1 MVCGVEL
8 QRRRSENP
16 LLLLGASV
24 TRYLLKMRSCRHS
37 FDRFANLALRRRSRR
52 AIGAAASLNI
62 PVETDKFDHR
72 GAAQVRRGQLTV
84 IVPAYNE
91 RESIADTIRS
101 LQSQTRL
108 PEKIVVVD
116 DCSTD
121 GTAEV
126 ARGLDVSVVRP
137 SSNTGSKAGAQNV
150 PLATIDTEFTMA
162 IDADTTLAP
171 DAIEKLLQPFDDS
184 KVAAACGFVIPR
196 YVNTLWERA
205 RYVEYLLAFTWYKP
219 IQDYYRKPL
228 ISSGCFSMY
237 RTSVLKEHQGWQT
250 RTLAEDMD
258 LTWSLHEHG
267 YDVRFVPEAVCY
279 PIEPH
284 NFAFMKTQ
292 LRRWSHGF
300 LQNVRLH
307 WRAVLDVPYL
317 RVFVMVAA
325 WDAIFASLAYVVLIP
340 LLVVFFSMPV
350 LLLAY
355 FIDLPLVMI
364 PVVVTARKRKE
375 ILKAVSSLPC
385 FMVLRLLNSY
395 FILEAFVSEFLL
407 RRSFNTYLKGH

>member
-1 MVCGVEL
+1 MTSL
-8 QRRRSENP
+8 NP
-16 LLLLGASV
+16 S
-24 TRYLLKMRSCRHS
+24 TKT
-37 FDRFANLALRRRSRR
+37 DNLARRV
-52 AIGAAASLNI
+52 AA
-62 PVETDKFDHR
+62 PVRDGH
-72 GAAQVRRGQLTV
+72 LTV

-91 RESIADTIRS
+91 RESMR
-101 LQSQTRL
+101 
-108 PEKIVVVD
+108 IVVVD

-121 GTAEV
+121 GTGDV
-126 ARGLDVSVVRP
+126 ARMLDVSVVRP

-150 PLATIDTEFTMA
+150 ALATIDTEFTMA

-171 DAIEKLLQPFDDS
+171 DAIEKLLEAFDDS

-196 YVNTLWERA
+196 YVKTLWERA

-237 RTSVLKEHQGWQT
+237 RTNVLKEHDGWQT

-284 NFAFMKTQ
+284 NFAFMSTQ

-325 WDAIFASLAYVVLIP
+325 WDAILASLAYVVLIP
-340 LLVVFFSMPV
+340 LLVVFFSMPI

-395 FILEAFVSEFLL
+395 FILEAFVSEFVLK
-407 RRSFNTYLKGH
+407 RSFNTYLKGH

>member
-1 MVCGVEL
+1 M
-8 QRRRSENP
+8 
-16 LLLLGASV
+16 
-24 TRYLLKMRSCRHS
+24 
-37 FDRFANLALRRRSRR
+37 
-52 AIGAAASLNI
+52 ASLSASLK
-62 PVETDKFDHR
+62 TDNFAR
-72 GAAQVRRGQLTV
+72 RVAAPLRNGHLTV

-91 RESIADTIRS
+91 RESIADTLHS
-101 LQSQTRL
+101 LQGQTRL

-121 GTAEV
+121 GTGDV
-126 ARGLDVSVVRP
+126 ARMLDVSVVRP
-137 SSNTGSKAGAQNV
+137 VSNTGSKAGAQNV
-150 PLATIDTEFTMA
+150 ALQLIDTEFTMA

-171 DAIEKLLQPFDDS
+171 DAIEKLLQAFDDS
-184 KVAAACGFVIPR
+184 MVAAACGFVIPR
-196 YVNTLWERA
+196 FVNTLWERA
-205 RYVEYLLAFTWYKP
+205 RYIEYLLAFTWYKP

-237 RTSVLKEHQGWQT
+237 RTSVLKEHDGWQT

-284 NFAFMKTQ
+284 SFAFMSTQ

-307 WRAVLDVPYL
+307 WRAVLEVPYL

-340 LLVVFFSMPV
+340 LLVVFLSMPV

-375 ILKAVSSLPC
+375 VRKAIVSLPC
-385 FMVLRLLNSY
+385 FLVLRLLNSY
-395 FILEAFVSEFLL
+395 FILEAFVSEFVLK
-407 RRSFNTYLKGH
+407 RSFNTYLKGH